1 MLQIKKGDFTI
12 KVTPGAYQAYYRGL
26 GFSPL
31 FEPVSSSG
39 GLNHP
44 KHQFTQVAEQKAHTE
59 PLSSSVEEVEDVLMG
74 MNREQLYEYAN
85 LLGLDIS
92 GVDSLKELRELI
104 RENSEEV

>member
-31 FEPVSSSG
+31 FEPVSPPE
-39 GLNHP
+39 GLNPP

-59 PLSSSVEEVEDVLMG
+59 PLSASVEDVLMG

-92 GVDSLKELRELI
+92 GVDSLEELRELI
-104 RENSEEV
+104 RENPEEV

>member
-1 MLQIKKGDFTI
+1 MLQIKKGDFII

-31 FEPVSSSG
+31 FEPVSPSE
-39 GLNHP
+39 GLNPP

-59 PLSSSVEEVEDVLMG
+59 PLSSSVEDVLMG
-74 MNREQLYEYAN
+74 MNQEQLYEYAN

>member
-1 MLQIKKGDFTI
+1 MLQIKKGDFII

-39 GLNHP
+39 GLNPP
-44 KHQFTQVAEQKAHTE
+44 KHQFTQVSEQKAHTE
-59 PLSSSVEEVEDVLMG
+59 PLSSSVEDVLMG

>member
-1 MLQIKKGDFTI
+1 MLQIKKGDFII

-31 FEPVSSSG
+31 FEPVSPSE
-39 GLNHP
+39 GLNPP

-59 PLSSSVEEVEDVLMG
+59 PLSSSVEDVLMG

>member
-59 PLSSSVEEVEDVLMG
+59 PLSSSVEDVLGG
-74 MNREQLYEYAN
+74 MNQEQLYEYAN

>member
-59 PLSSSVEEVEDVLMG
+59 PLSSSVEDVLEG
-74 MNREQLYEYAN
+74 MNQEQLYEYAN

>member
-39 GLNHP
+39 GLNPP
-44 KHQFTQVAEQKAHTE
+44 KHQFTQVSEQKAHTE
-59 PLSSSVEEVEDVLMG
+59 PLSSSVEDVLMG

>member
-1 MLQIKKGDFTI
+1 MLQIKKGDFII

-31 FEPVSSSG
+31 FEPVSPSE
-39 GLNHP
+39 GLNPP

-59 PLSSSVEEVEDVLMG
+59 PLSSSVEDVLMG
-74 MNREQLYEYAN
+74 MNREQPYEYAN

>member
-1 MLQIKKGDFTI
+1 MLQIKKGDFII

-31 FEPVSSSG
+31 FEPVSSSE

-59 PLSSSVEEVEDVLMG
+59 PLSSSVEDVLKG
-74 MNREQLYEYAN
+74 MNQEQLYEYAN

-92 GVDSLKELRELI
+92 GVDSLEELRELI
-104 RENSEEV
+104 RENPEEV

>member
-1 MLQIKKGDFTI
+1 MLRIKKGDFII

-39 GLNHP
+39 
-44 KHQFTQVAEQKAHTE
+44 ED
-59 PLSSSVEEVEDVLMG
+59 VEDVLGG

>member
-31 FEPVSSSG
+31 FEPVSPSG
-39 GLNHP
+39 GLNPP

-59 PLSSSVEEVEDVLMG
+59 PLSSSVEDVLMG

>member
-1 MLQIKKGDFTI
+1 MLQIKKGDFII

-39 GLNHP
+39 GLNPP

-59 PLSSSVEEVEDVLMG
+59 PLSSSVEDVLMG

>member
-31 FEPVSSSG
+31 FEPVSPSE
-39 GLNHP
+39 GLNPP

-59 PLSSSVEEVEDVLMG
+59 PLNSSVEDVLMG

>member
-31 FEPVSSSG
+31 FEPVSSPED
-39 GLNHP
+39 LNPP

-92 GVDSLKELRELI
+92 GVDSIGELRELI

>member
-31 FEPVSSSG
+31 FEPVSPSE
-39 GLNHP
+39 GLNPP

-59 PLSSSVEEVEDVLMG
+59 PLSSSVEDVLMG

-85 LLGLDIS
+85 LLGLDVS

-104 RENSEEV
+104 RENPEEA

>member
-31 FEPVSSSG
+31 FEPVSPSE
-39 GLNHP
+39 GLNPP

-59 PLSSSVEEVEDVLMG
+59 PLSSSVEDVLMG